1 MVNVLEVDG
10 RSIGLDEDRCLLNLD
25 DWNEAVAACLAQ
37 DEGIERTPAHWDILW
52 LVREFYRAFELS
64 PANRALVRYARQ
76 QLGDDK
82 GNSLYLNALFNG
94 KPARIACRLAG
105 LPKPANCF

>member
-1 MVNVLEVDG
+1 MVTLLEVEG
-10 RSIGLDEDRCLLNLD
+10 RSIGLDEDLCLLDLD
-25 DWNEAVAACLAQ
+25 DWSEAVAASLARE
-37 DEGIERTPAHWDILW
+37 EGIELTPAHWEVLW
-52 LVREFYRAFELS
+52 LVREFYRTFELS

-76 QLGDDK
+76 QLGEDK